1 MPARREGSPARAAS
15 PIRRA
20 QAPPPASGLGG
31 SEGVDAGDVPP
42 EDQRVDVVGA
52 LVGVHRFEV
61 GGVPHRVI
69 LQGDAVPPEDG
80 ARLPRHAQRH
90 PDVVA
95 LGHAHLG
102 VPHRPG
108 IHALVWMS
116 WAENPGVC
124 GSTRNPRTT
133 PSSALAQTSATSAIE
148 PLVIHILVPSSDH
161 PPETRRARVCI
172 APGSLPAFGSVRPKH
187 PIFSPAAI
195 AGSQA
200 LRCSSLPYAKM
211 GYMTSAPC
219 TEANDRTP
227 LSPRSSSCM
236 MSP

>member
-1 MPARREGSPARAAS
+1 MAAPTAPQAMPYRAWVRQ
-15 PIRRA
+15 PRA
-20 QAPPPASGLGG
+20 
-31 SEGVDAGDVPP
+31 
-42 EDQRVDVVGA
+42 
-52 LVGVHRFEV
+52 
-61 GGVPHRVI
+61 
-69 LQGDAVPPEDG
+69 
-80 ARLPRHAQRH
+80 LPRPTA
-90 PDVVA
+90 
-95 LGHAHLG
+95 
-102 VPHRPG
+102 PG
-108 IHALVWMS
+108 SASSSRIRTFSSTSSLVTDARIDALVWMS

-148 PLVIHILVPSSDH
+148 PLVIHILVPSSAH

-200 LRCSSLPYAKM
+200 LRCSSLPYAKI